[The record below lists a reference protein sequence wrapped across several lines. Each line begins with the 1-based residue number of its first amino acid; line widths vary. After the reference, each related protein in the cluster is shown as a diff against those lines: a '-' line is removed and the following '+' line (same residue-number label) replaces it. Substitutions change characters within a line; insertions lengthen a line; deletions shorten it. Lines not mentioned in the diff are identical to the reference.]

1 MRPDSPTRPEDTRN
15 AGEIAPPSLSAVAVV
30 SVATLPLPLVVRP
43 ERGGRFMLLRGCA
56 SRLSLLTLSPRL
68 SPQLAKAMFVASSRS
83 GRSLKILLFG
93 LGVVLPLGSLIWALL
108 ILHGR
113 SLAPTEPAPDDS

>member
-1 MRPDSPTRPEDTRN
+1 
-15 AGEIAPPSLSAVAVV
+15 
-30 SVATLPLPLVVRP
+30 
-43 ERGGRFMLLRGCA
+43 MLLRGCA